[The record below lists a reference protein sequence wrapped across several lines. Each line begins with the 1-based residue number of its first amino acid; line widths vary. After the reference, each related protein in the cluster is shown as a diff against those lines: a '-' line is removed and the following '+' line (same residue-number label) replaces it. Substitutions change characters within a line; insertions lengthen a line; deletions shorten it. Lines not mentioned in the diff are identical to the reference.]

1 MAGSTDIE
9 NQSHLLCGF
18 FFDEAPNLKP
28 GLNDSYDNSLAGAVW
43 TEKPAWRHFPD
54 GWKPLFG
61 RIEDGGVSIEW
72 HDFKTGKPFEW
83 GESFHPNSVE
93 VCLNL
98 EGEGTITHGGATS
111 KLTPSTIGIYVRGE
125 EPLSAVRAPRQQH
138 RFVTLEFT
146 PEFLKTH
153 LADDPTGLNPVLSP
167 VFRKG
172 KFEAGLGLVTP
183 MSSRQVQ
190 FVTHLLNPPVM
201 KSAQRLWYQGKVL
214 EFMAEVFFAGAGD
227 EFFCSRQKR
236 VSRER
241 VEKAMEILRE
251 QLESPPPLEE
261 LGRMVGC
268 SQYYLSRTFS
278 QEMGMTIA
286 QFIRQIRVEKAA
298 ELLLSGKFN
307 VTEAALEVGYNSIS
321 HFSQTFCQLMG
332 SCPTLY
338 PSQQAAKSKTAALTK
353 TGE

>member
-1 MAGSTDIE
+1 
-9 NQSHLLCGF
+9 
-18 FFDEAPNLKP
+18 LKDS
-28 GLNDSYDNSLAGAVW
+28 NDNTPIGAVW

-61 RIEDGGVSIEW
+61 RIADGGVSIEW

-111 KLTPSTIGIYVRGE
+111 KLAPLTIGVYVRGE
-125 EPLSAVRAPRQQH
+125 EPLSAVRAPRQHH
-138 RFVTLEFT
+138 RFITIEFT

-153 LADDPTGLNPVLSP
+153 LADDRTGLNPVLSL
-167 VFRKG
+167 VLQNENFKS
-172 KFEAGLGLVTP
+172 GLGVVTP
-183 MSSRQVQ
+183 MTSRQTQ

-214 EFMAEVFFAGAGD
+214 EFMAEVFFADAD
-227 EFFCSRQKR
+227 EDFFCSRQKR
-236 VSRER
+236 VSRGR

-278 QEMGMTIA
+278 HEMGMTIA

-298 ELLLSGKFN
+298 KLLLSGKFN
-307 VTEAALEVGYNSIS
+307 VTEAALEVGYSSIS
-321 HFSQTFCQLMG
+321 HFSQAFCQLMG

-338 PSQQAAKSKTAALTK
+338 PSQHAARSRAAADATS
-353 TGE
+353 